1 MKKIIACLLVW
12 VIFLTGCTKENEV
25 DVKAWPVFDNLEDFY
40 KFVTT
45 DSRNPDDYIGSY
57 AKKNISWFTNINPEA
72 FLRLEDLFGYPL
84 IVNKVKSCNINN
96 MEKNEKESNRYYY
109 TLDNVEITIE
119 YNPKINQANG
129 DRHKIWGSRTYRV
142 EGDEYDVQF
151 VRENDTYKYSIDSPD
166 FIVYFKE
173 YKGVTV
179 YRNSRKVMIVSD
191 GFNIELYTLDPIKEF
206 INNPDNSYFS
216 IFFTGTDRDIQYAI
230 APIRKCI
237 EEKRAEYPYTEERG
251 LPKQVIYMGCFSV
264 VVIVASAAVGFIMY
278 KKEKIAKSKRN

>member
-1 MKKIIACLLVW
+1 MKKIIACLLLLTML
-12 VIFLTGCTKENEV
+12 LTGCAKESEV
-25 DVKAWPVFDNLEDFY
+25 GMNAWPIFDNLEDFY
-40 KFVTT
+40 KFVES
-45 DSRNPDDYIGSY
+45 DSRDPDEYTGEWV
-57 AKKNISWFTNINPEA
+57 KKNVDWFTNINPEA
-72 FLRLEDLFGYPL
+72 FLRLEDLSDDPF
-84 IVNKVKSCNINN
+84 IVNKVETCEINN
-96 MEKNEKESNRYYY
+96 IGKNEKESNCYYY
-109 TLDNVEITIE
+109 KLNNVQIEID
-119 YNPKINQANG
+119 YSPKVYGENG
-129 DRHKIWGSRTYRV
+129 DPYKIWGQSTCYV
-142 EGDEYDVQF
+142 DGDRYDVQF
-151 VRENDTYKYSIDSPD
+151 VRENDTYKYSVDSPD

-251 LPKQVIYMGCFSV
+251 LPKQVIYMGYFSAT
-264 VVIVASAAVGFIMY
+264 VIVLGAIVGLAMR
-278 KKEKIAKSKRN
+278 KKKNSQSK

>member
-1 MKKIIACLLVW
+1 MKKIIACLLISV
-12 VIFLTGCTKENEV
+12 VFLTGCSPRQNLN
-25 DVKAWPVFDNLEDFY
+25 AWPSFDNLEDFY
-40 KFVTT
+40 KFVET
-45 DSRNPDDYIGSY
+45 DSRDPDEYIGEWVKENVY
-57 AKKNISWFTNINPEA
+57 WFTNINPEA
-72 FLRLEDLFGYPL
+72 FLRLEDLFEYPL

-251 LPKQVIYMGCFSV
+251 LPKQVIYMGYFSAT
-264 VVIVASAAVGFIMY
+264 VIVLGAIAGLAMR
-278 KKEKIAKSKRN
+278 KKKNSQSK